1 MDTSVCVGGRVRPL
15 PVPVLPLTCLLM
27 CLQLLY
33 YKGIERGVLPYIKFG
48 EILVYT
54 ISTSIVFHAVRPLFR
69 RDSSLHHIDINCLSR
84 GKTSFSERF

>member
-1 MDTSVCVGGRVRPL
+1 MSFSVEYHYRECVDTSVCVGGRVRPL

-54 ISTSIVFHAVRPLFR
+54 ISTSIVFHAVRPHSVR
-69 RDSSLHHIDINCLSR
+69 SLYGSAYNS
-84 GKTSFSERF
+84 